1 MRSRSNKSLDNHQL
15 DKNCNYHCYQYA
27 VYWRLSRNCQHPLHT
42 NKGNCNTRTATFS
55 QMSCLQQ
62 NFSENHFPISCQL
75 CMTHIKETNKMM
87 KESENNDNS
96 VVSEYTEIF
105 EAEALSQEEIENAE
119 NTHSSLVEALDITP
133 PWQVKR
139 KGIADLTNNSMRTI
153 KSNYKKAKL
162 ALKNKFAEAVAP
174 GQSSVLADMLSDD
187 DDMLDETINENL
199 KTMKDIYKSSDN
211 FGQLV
216 ILSLASHQY
225 SKFNIMNYFEWSKC
239 EVDNARKLYSL
250 TEGISIPENK
260 KHK

>member
-1 MRSRSNKSLDNHQL
+1 MQSYDEIADITEKELIESRSNKSLDNHQS
-15 DKNCNYHCYQYA
+15 DKICNYHRYEYG
-27 VYWRLSRNCQHPLHT
+27 VYWRLSRKCQHPLHT
-42 NKGNCNTRTATFS
+42 KKGKCNTRTATFS
-55 QMSCLQQ
+55 QISYLQQ
-62 NFSENHFPISCQL
+62 NFSENHFPIGCQL

-139 KGIADLTNNSMRTI
+139 KVIADLTNNSMRTI

-174 GQSSVLADMLSDD
+174 GQSSVLSDMLSDDD
-187 DDMLDETINENL
+187 DDMLDETNENPKNNERYL
-199 KTMKDIYKSSDN
+199 
-211 FGQLV
+211 
-216 ILSLASHQY
+216 
-225 SKFNIMNYFEWSKC
+225 
-239 EVDNARKLYSL
+239 
-250 TEGISIPENK
+250 
-260 KHK
+260 

>member
-1 MRSRSNKSLDNHQL
+1 
-15 DKNCNYHCYQYA
+15 
-27 VYWRLSRNCQHPLHT
+27 
-42 NKGNCNTRTATFS
+42 
-55 QMSCLQQ
+55 
-62 NFSENHFPISCQL
+62 
-75 CMTHIKETNKMM
+75 M

-199 KTMKDIYKSSDN
+199 KTMKDIYKSSNN

-216 ILSLASHQY
+216 IVSLASQQY
-225 SKFNIMNYFEWSKC
+225 LILWIILNVPSSK
-239 EVDNARKLYSL
+239 
-250 TEGISIPENK
+250 
-260 KHK
+260 

>member
-1 MRSRSNKSLDNHQL
+1 
-15 DKNCNYHCYQYA
+15 
-27 VYWRLSRNCQHPLHT
+27 
-42 NKGNCNTRTATFS
+42 
-55 QMSCLQQ
+55 
-62 NFSENHFPISCQL
+62 
-75 CMTHIKETNKMM
+75 MTHIKETNKMM

-187 DDMLDETINENL
+187 DDDDDDMLDETINENL
-199 KTMKDIYKSSDN
+199 KTMKDIYKSSNN

-216 ILSLASHQY
+216 ILSLASQQY
-225 SKFNIMNYFEWSKC
+225 SKFNIMNYFECSKC
-239 EVDNARKLYSL
+239 KVDNARKLYSL
-250 TEGISIPENK
+250 TEEASILENK
-260 KHK
+260 KHKQFKLDLRKCDHFLDFFFHKGLIQDVPQNTKNLTNSSRDAQTIPYAVFTTKYKHIIAYYLQFC

>member
-1 MRSRSNKSLDNHQL
+1 
-15 DKNCNYHCYQYA
+15 
-27 VYWRLSRNCQHPLHT
+27 
-42 NKGNCNTRTATFS
+42 
-55 QMSCLQQ
+55 
-62 NFSENHFPISCQL
+62 
-75 CMTHIKETNKMM
+75 MTHIKETNKMM

-153 KSNYKKAKL
+153 KRNYKKAKL
-162 ALKNKFAEAVAP
+162 ALTNKFAEAVAP

-187 DDMLDETINENL
+187 DDDMLDETINENL
-199 KTMKDIYKSSDN
+199 KTMKDIYKSSNN

-216 ILSLASHQY
+216 IVSLASQQY
-225 SKFNIMNYFEWSKC
+225 LI
-239 EVDNARKLYSL
+239 L
-250 TEGISIPENK
+250 
-260 KHK
+260 